1 VYIAVYCKPQHL
13 RACLTLY
20 TCACTLVTPV
30 QAYAKQ
36 QHAAKQAR
44 AGAGFGRY
52 SPDGMPSQHEN
63 MMLATFIEFMMAAI
77 GRQQPASSRAADVE
91 EL

>member
-1 VYIAVYCKPQHL
+1 
-13 RACLTLY
+13 LY
-20 TCACTLVTPV
+20 LCVRTLVTNI

-44 AGAGFGRY
+44 AGAGSGRY
-52 SPDGMPSQHEN
+52 AAAAAAHSQHEN
-63 MMLATFIEFMMAAI
+63 MMLAAFIEMMMAAI
-77 GRQQPASSRAADVE
+77 GRQQPATSCAADVE

>member
-1 VYIAVYCKPQHL
+1 
-13 RACLTLY
+13 LY
-20 TCACTLVTPV
+20 LCVRTLVTNI

-52 SPDGMPSQHEN
+52 AAAADAHSQHEN
-63 MMLATFIEFMMAAI
+63 MMLAAFLEMMMAAI
-77 GRQQPASSRAADVE
+77 RGQSPAASRAADVE